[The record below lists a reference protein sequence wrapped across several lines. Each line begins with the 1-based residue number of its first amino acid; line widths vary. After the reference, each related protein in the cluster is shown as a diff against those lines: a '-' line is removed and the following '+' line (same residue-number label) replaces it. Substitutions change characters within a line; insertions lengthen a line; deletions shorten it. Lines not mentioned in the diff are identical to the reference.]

1 MTHIFSKGKAH
12 KNFTQEANRAE
23 NMFCQNADS
32 REIQRDSW
40 KAKPDL
46 DVLCADSVIILARL
60 LNQHCSL
67 SRRAKIMTVQ
77 YGSY

>member
-32 REIQRDSW
+32 QEIQRDSW

-46 DVLCADSVIILARL
+46 DVC
-60 LNQHCSL
+60 
-67 SRRAKIMTVQ
+67 
-77 YGSY
+77 

>member
-12 KNFTQEANRAE
+12 KNFTQVANRAE
-23 NMFCQNADS
+23 NMFCQNS

-46 DVLCADSVIILARL
+46 DVLCAD
-60 LNQHCSL
+60 C
-67 SRRAKIMTVQ
+67 
-77 YGSY
+77 